1 MSERLTAAKAAE
13 ALGVHV
19 NTIKNWLGQLPIPV
33 EKDSAGR
40 WRFDDRAFEVLQAIK
55 ELRDEDRTFDTI
67 RRRIDSG
74 ELSEPQDTTSEAT
87 APHNPSMAETLAAAI
102 TPQLVEALSA
112 QTALAEKYAHA
123 AHQIGKL
130 EAENEYLRN
139 QVAELR
145 DKVALLE
152 APKPEPQRP
161 WWKLW

>member
-1 MSERLTAAKAAE
+1 MGEVMTAAKVAE

-40 WRFDDRAFEVLQAIK
+40 WRFDERAFEVLQTIK
-55 ELRDEDRTFDTI
+55 GLRDEDRTFDTI

-74 ELSEPQDTTSEAT
+74 ELSGPQDTASEAT
-87 APHNPSMAETLAAAI
+87 APPNPSMAETLAAAI

-130 EAENEYLRN
+130 EAENEYLRG

-145 DKVALLE
+145 DKVAMLE
-152 APKPEPQRP
+152 APKTEPQRP
-161 WWKLW
+161 WWRLR